1 MKPGLSDTSCVG
13 PLSVE
18 HDLRRCDQ
26 AVELTDEVSHT
37 DDCRFAAETGS
48 ISATV
53 EWSITTFNNYGEYDQ
68 ILMAPVVGHLT
79 DDNGDGVRDH
89 RDIPDIVVITD
100 DDGIYPHQRVF
111 CGLFLGMV
119 AADHIFQRADTD
131 EWQVYPYRYGNLALG
146 DVDRDSIPEI
156 VAIVQVV
163 SNDTPGGGGGEGEI
177 WGR

>member
-1 MKPGLSDTSCVG
+1 MKPGLSDTSVYW
-13 PLSVE
+13 PPVEVE

-37 DDCRFAAETGS
+37 DDCRFDTETGS

-53 EWSITTFNNYGEYDQ
+53 EWSMTTFNYGEYDQ

-100 DDGIYPHQRVF
+100 DDGIYSPK
-111 CGLFLGMV
+111 
-119 AADHIFQRADTD
+119 
-131 EWQVYPYRYGNLALG
+131 RYF
-146 DVDRDSIPEI
+146 
-156 VAIVQVV
+156 
-163 SNDTPGGGGGEGEI
+163 EGHT
-177 WGR
+177 WRW